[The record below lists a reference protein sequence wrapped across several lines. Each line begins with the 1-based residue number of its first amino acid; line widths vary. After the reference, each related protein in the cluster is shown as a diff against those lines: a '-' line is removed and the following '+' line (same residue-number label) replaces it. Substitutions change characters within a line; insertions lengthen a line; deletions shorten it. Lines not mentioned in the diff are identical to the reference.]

1 MYTVHICYRFQLYTL
16 YIYCCLYISCT
27 YVYRKNGFWRKERK
41 GTISFAAMHACM
53 RILIPMLLQI
63 TIQKIELVKG
73 MGVLIKS
80 SSLAMI
86 LRRSKRTPTRL
97 LRFLMGDLFSVD
109 ELQTSTVHGKKGKL
123 PGLDQ
128 GTMDAI
134 LCKCL
139 IIMLST
145 IFYITV

>member
-1 MYTVHICYRFQLYTL
+1 MDSEEKREKVLYHL
-16 YIYCCLYISCT
+16 QPC
-27 YVYRKNGFWRKERK
+27 
-41 GTISFAAMHACM
+41 MHACM

-97 LRFLMGDLFSVD
+97 LRFLMD
-109 ELQTSTVHGKKGKL
+109 EHKNSGGYCTSW
-123 PGLDQ
+123 
-128 GTMDAI
+128 AI
-134 LCKCL
+134 
-139 IIMLST
+139 SP
-145 IFYITV
+145 